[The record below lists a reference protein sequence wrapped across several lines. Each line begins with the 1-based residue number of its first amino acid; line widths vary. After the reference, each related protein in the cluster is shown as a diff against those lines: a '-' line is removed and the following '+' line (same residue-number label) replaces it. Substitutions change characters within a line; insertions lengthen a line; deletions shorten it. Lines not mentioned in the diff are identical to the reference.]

1 MWVWK
6 KINVQPVIIVSFL
19 LLPNVNMIN
28 YKILNQS
35 ITVLT
40 RFCSMNFINDTKNI
54 CFPFHV
60 LSVMPYM
67 QAKYSPGAVFDE
79 YTDWGTLFPE
89 WRSRCNNMLS
99 EMDSAPETGGVERRL
114 WQTHSHSCILFV
126 RPFWSSLSWRSDGPI
141 STCAT
146 YQYRGQIKWE
156 NVWKTT
162 STPFIM
168 SPLRH
173 ESLKCVILQMNRPWM
188 NLYLKLNWMTIYI
201 PSIILFV
208 TS

>member
-1 MWVWK
+1 
-6 KINVQPVIIVSFL
+6 
-19 LLPNVNMIN
+19 MIE
-28 YKILNQS
+28 KHMFS
-35 ITVLT
+35 IS
-40 RFCSMNFINDTKNI
+40 C
-54 CFPFHV
+54 V

-126 RPFWSSLSWRSDGPI
+126 RPFWSSLSWCSDGPI

-168 SPLRH
+168 SLH
-173 ESLKCVILQMNRPWM
+173 CVMSPWSVWFC
-188 NLYLKLNWMTIYI
+188 KWTDPEWTFTLNWIEWLFIYHQ
-201 PSIILFV
+201 LFYL
-208 TS
+208 